1 MATKS
6 NKPLKT
12 REKRSASK
20 AASGNGQKRPAGNP
34 EQPVVS
40 CNPSASAG
48 NPKPSKPEP
57 VKRLGRRTA
66 KRALPVATAHG
77 AGEPCADPV
86 GERFHWDPI
95 LPGFGIRVQC
105 SGAQSYIVQYRERGR
120 TRRRVIGSVDETDP
134 RTARRHARKLLSD
147 VKVGLGV
154 VDPFAPVLLP
164 PTLSFAEYAERFW
177 EAHARRWAPRTQVS
191 NRKAI
196 DRLLIPEFGHIPLTD
211 VTRAMVLKWR
221 DGLGGR
227 PGTANRTLP
236 VLSVMMTTAET
247 MGLRPRRSNP
257 CRNVTRF
264 PTETVERFLAL
275 DELPRLGA
283 ALGGVETQ
291 YPCDCAIIRL
301 LLLTGAR
308 KAEIESLQWAYLDGA
323 FAHLPES
330 KTGPKTLYLGTAA
343 RNLLAALPRAHD
355 NWVFPDKHGTGHAEL
370 NWPLWTR
377 IRAAAGLDDV
387 RLHDLRHT
395 FASHA
400 AMNRV
405 TLPTIS
411 KLLGHALLETTE
423 RYAHLGDTS
432 VREAAARVSGHIARA
447 SGFIFGGEAQ

>member
-1 MATKS
+1 MAAKS
-6 NKPLKT
+6 HKPLKT
-12 REKRSASK
+12 VEERSASK
-20 AASGNGQKRPAGNP
+20 AASRKGQKRPSGKP
-34 EQPVVS
+34 EKPVVS

-48 NPKPSKPEP
+48 KPEPSKPEP
-57 VKRLGRRTA
+57 VRRLGRRTA
-66 KRALPVATAHG
+66 KRALAVAATDG
-77 AGEPCADPV
+77 ASEPGADQPR
-86 GERFHWDPI
+86 ERFHWDPI

-105 SGAQSYIVQYRERGR
+105 SGSQAYIVQYRERGR
-120 TRRRVIGSVDETDP
+120 TRRRVIGTVNETDP

-154 VDPFAPVLLP
+154 VDPFAPVMLP
-164 PTLSFAEYAERFW
+164 PTLSFADYAERFW

-191 NRKAI
+191 NRKLI
-196 DRLLIPEFGHIPLTD
+196 DRLLIPEFGPIPLSD

-221 DGLGGR
+221 DGLGER

-236 VLSVMMTTAET
+236 VLSVMMTTAEK

-264 PTETVERFLAL
+264 PTDTVERFLTL
-275 DELPRLGA
+275 EELTRLGGE
-283 ALGGVETQ
+283 LRHVEAQ
-291 YPCDCAIIRL
+291 RPQACAIIRL

-308 KAEIESLQWAYLDGA
+308 KAEIEALQWSYLDGA
-323 FAHLPES
+323 FVHLPDS
-330 KTGPKTLYLGTAA
+330 KTGPKTLFLGGAA
-343 RNLLAALPRAHD
+343 RDLLAALPRTHD
-355 NWVFPDKHGTGHAEL
+355 DWVFPDKHGTGHAKLE
-370 NWPLWTR
+370 WPLWAR
-377 IRAAAGLDDV
+377 IRAAADLGDV

-432 VREAAARVSGHIARA
+432 VREAAGRVSGHIARA
-447 SGFIFGGEAQ
+447 SGFNCAGEAR

>member
-1 MATKS
+1 
-6 NKPLKT
+6 
-12 REKRSASK
+12 
-20 AASGNGQKRPAGNP
+20 
-34 EQPVVS
+34 
-40 CNPSASAG
+40 
-48 NPKPSKPEP
+48 
-57 VKRLGRRTA
+57 
-66 KRALPVATAHG
+66 
-77 AGEPCADPV
+77 
-86 GERFHWDPI
+86 
-95 LPGFGIRVQC
+95 
-105 SGAQSYIVQYRERGR
+105 
-120 TRRRVIGSVDETDP
+120 VIGSVDETDP

-154 VDPFAPVLLP
+154 VDPFAPVVST
-164 PTLSFAEYAERFW
+164 PTLLFADYAERFW
-177 EAHARRWAPRTQVS
+177 EAHARRWAASIQVS
-191 NRKAI
+191 NRKLI
-196 DRLLIPEFGHIPLTD
+196 DRLLIPEFGPTPLTE
-211 VTRAMVLKWR
+211 VTRAMVLKWH
-221 DGLGGR
+221 DGLGER
-227 PGTANRTLP
+227 PGTAYRTLP

-283 ALGGVETQ
+283 ALDGVEIH
-291 YPCDCAIIRL
+291 YPSDCAIIRL

-355 NWVFPDKHGTGHAEL
+355 EWVFPDKHGTGHAEL
-370 NWPLWTR
+370 NWQLWTR

-432 VREAAARVSGHIARA
+432 VREAARRVSGHIARA
-447 SGFIFGGEAQ
+447 SGFIFAGEAR